1 MARCFYSDEV
11 PGIPPAAGILK
22 GEAAPVPDEVLL
34 QVSDL
39 VKTYRFSG
47 TEVVAVGGVD
57 VEIKRGEVFGLVGES
72 GSGKTSLAK
81 CIVGLIDATSGTL
94 AFEGMDVTKPAG
106 RRPGEARRR
115 LQMVFQNPD
124 NALNPT
130 HSVRSIL
137 RRSLELLAGV
147 RGRDTQDRQMT
158 ELAQSVRLEPRHL
171 DVRPSALSGGL
182 KQRVAIARS
191 FAGSPAMVLCD
202 EPTSALDVSVQAA
215 ILNLLVDLQRRQ
227 GVSYIFI
234 SHDLAVVRYV
244 ADTIGVMYL
253 GKLVDVGPA
262 EQVFAP
268 PHHPYTEALLSAIP
282 SFDAEEARP
291 RIKLSGVLPSASD
304 VPSGCPFHTRCP
316 RVLGEVCRT
325 QDPPWQEDA
334 DGHRYRCHIPADE
347 LAELQKTAP
356 EQAEDVLA

>member
-1 MARCFYSDEV
+1 MA
-11 PGIPPAAGILK
+11 
-22 GEAAPVPDEVLL
+22 DEVLL
-34 QVSDL
+34 QVTEL
-39 VKTYRFSG
+39 VKTYKFSG
-47 TEVVAVGGVD
+47 VEVVAVGGVD

-81 CIVGLIDATSGTL
+81 CVVGLLDVTSGSL
-94 AFEGMDVTKPAG
+94 SFEGMDVSKPAG
-106 RRPGEARRR
+106 RRPSEARRR

-124 NALNPT
+124 NALNPS
-130 HSVRSIL
+130 HSVRAIL
-137 RRSLELLAGV
+137 RRSLQLLAGV
-147 RGRDTQDRQMT
+147 SGRDTQDRQMA
-158 ELAQSVRLEPRHL
+158 ELARSVRLEPRHL
-171 DVRPSALSGGL
+171 DVRPAALSGGL

-191 FAGSPAMVLCD
+191 FAGNPAMVLCD

-215 ILNLLVDLQRRQ
+215 ILNLLVDLQRRE

-262 EQVFAP
+262 ERVFAS

-282 SFDAEEARP
+282 TFDTEDARP

-304 VPSGCPFHTRCP
+304 VPSGCAFHTRCP

-325 QDPPWQEDA
+325 QDPPWQEEV
-334 DGHRYRCHIPADE
+334 DGHRYRCHIPVDA

-356 EQAEDVLA
+356 EQAEDVVA